1 MRPDERLP
9 DLLARLERE
18 RQEQD
23 QLYND
28 ALTALDQLALA
39 LPALPEPPAAYDDS
53 KLTAVNTSWN
63 ILPSGAPVVDG
74 SWRGRLR
81 GFVWRLVGPALE
93 QQKGFNAALVDHL
106 NRNVAAH
113 RESQAALVASLE
125 ALRPHLDSLAA
136 FRARLLLYLQTI
148 TGYVDT
154 KDRSVGGGHQ
164 ILNGAISGLAD
175 DWLKRWEALAAREQ
189 RFNARVAAVDDI
201 RATSQLA
208 QQTAL
213 TLKREVERLTSGHRA
228 SGSSGNAPSETTVDA
243 AIDLDAFKYLGFED
257 AFRGSPEAI
266 RAQLASHVDRFIG
279 ASDVLDIGCGRG
291 EFLDLLRERG
301 IRARGIDLNHEMV
314 EHARARGLDV
324 QETDALSYLSS
335 LPEASLGGI
344 FSSQVVEHLEPAYLM
359 KMLDAAFRVLR
370 PGAFIVLETI
380 NAACW
385 VAFFESY
392 LRDLTHVRALHPDTL
407 QYLLRASGFHDVTM
421 EPRAPIDPSAR
432 LQPLAP
438 AAAGVAPAL
447 ADLVDTFNENVDKLN
462 ARMFT
467 YQDYAA
473 IGRR

>member
-1 MRPDERLP
+1 MQPADERLP

-18 RQEQD
+18 RLEQD
-23 QLYND
+23 RLYNA
-28 ALTALDQLALA
+28 ALTALDQIALA
-39 LPALPEPPAAYDDS
+39 LPAFPAPPAAYDDS
-53 KLTAVNTSWN
+53 KLSAVNSAWD
-63 ILPSGAPVVDG
+63 ILPSGAPPIDG
-74 SWRGRLR
+74 SWRGGLR
-81 GFVWRLVGPALE
+81 GFIWRLVGPALE

-113 RESQAALVASLE
+113 RQSQEALAASLE

-136 FRARLLLYLQTI
+136 FRSRLLLYLQTI

-154 KDRSVGGGHQ
+154 KDRSMGGGHQ

-189 RFNARVAAVDDI
+189 RFTARVAAVDDV
-201 RATSQLA
+201 RATAQLA

-213 TLKREVERLTSGHRA
+213 TLKREVEGLASRTPEVFSTDLAPKTSGVFD
-228 SGSSGNAPSETTVDA
+228 S
-243 AIDLDAFKYLGFED
+243 FKYLGFED
-257 AFRGSPEAI
+257 AFRGSREEI
-266 RAQLASHVDRFIG
+266 RAQLADHVARFVG

-291 EFLDLLRERG
+291 EFLDLLREHG
-301 IRARGIDLNHEMV
+301 VRARGIDLNHEMV
-314 EHARARGLDV
+314 EHSRARGLDV
-324 QETDALSYLSS
+324 QETDALSYVSA
-335 LPEASLGGI
+335 LPDASLGGI
-344 FSSQVVEHLEPAYLM
+344 FSSQVVEHLEPSYLM
-359 KMLDAAFRVLR
+359 RLLEAAFRVLR

-380 NAACW
+380 NPACW

-392 LRDLTHVRALHPDTL
+392 LRDLTHVRALHPETL
-407 QYLLRASGFHDVTM
+407 QYLLRVSGFHDVTM

-438 AAAGVAPAL
+438 SAGGVAPAL